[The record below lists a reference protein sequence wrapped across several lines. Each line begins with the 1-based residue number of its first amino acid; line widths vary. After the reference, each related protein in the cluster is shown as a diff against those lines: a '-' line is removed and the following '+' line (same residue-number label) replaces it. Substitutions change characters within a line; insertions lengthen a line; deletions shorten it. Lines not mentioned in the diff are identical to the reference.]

1 MIGESGHN
9 RTDMVSLYAY
19 EAVQHM
25 GTNILGLAAREG
37 WGGCLWIMVAATSWC
52 LSCLSMVFERGYINI
67 LIDCSASLHGV
78 NGMR

>member
-37 WGGCLWIMVAATSWC
+37 WGGMPMDHG
-52 LSCLSMVFERGYINI
+52 SCNQLVP
-67 LIDCSASLHGV
+67 
-78 NGMR
+78 